1 MEKTVVKNF
10 LYPAFLAHPTFEAL
24 ADQFAF
30 RPTGSTTAAVT
41 SILHTVTNLL
51 ASNPY
56 VIVIALDFS
65 KAFDTV
71 KHSTL
76 LQKIAQ
82 LDIPDNV
89 YNWLVNF
96 YADYSHCTVYRGTK
110 SALLNISASIIQGS
124 GLGPASYVVNA
135 ADLKPVTSDN
145 QLVKYADDTYL
156 IIPAKNKDYRQ
167 KELDNIESWARANNL
182 NLNRAKSNE
191 IIFVDS
197 RRQKQV
203 QYPPPLADINRV
215 TTLKILGVTVTNHLS
230 VSEHVRDVISSCAQ
244 TLYAMRVLR
253 AHGMCS
259 DALHAIYRSVV
270 VAKITYASSA
280 WWGFST
286 AADRQRIDAFFRRS
300 KRCGMCPIDLLSFE
314 EHCRTADSK
323 LFRNVLSDCTNVLF
337 KLLPPKSAAS
347 QNYNL
352 RKRLHNRE
360 LTSSK
365 TSLISHNFTN
375 RMLFMDSY

>member
-1 MEKTVVKNF
+1 
-10 LYPAFLAHPTFEAL
+10 
-24 ADQFAF
+24 
-30 RPTGSTTAAVT
+30 
-41 SILHTVTNLL
+41 
-51 ASNPY
+51 
-56 VIVIALDFS
+56 
-65 KAFDTV
+65 
-71 KHSTL
+71 
-76 LQKIAQ
+76 
-82 LDIPDNV
+82 
-89 YNWLVNF
+89 
-96 YADYSHCTVYRGTK
+96 
-110 SALLNISASIIQGS
+110 
-124 GLGPASYVVNA
+124 
-135 ADLKPVTSDN
+135 
-145 QLVKYADDTYL
+145 
-156 IIPAKNKDYRQ
+156 
-167 KELDNIESWARANNL
+167 
-182 NLNRAKSNE
+182 
-191 IIFVDS
+191 
-197 RRQKQV
+197 
-203 QYPPPLADINRV
+203 
-215 TTLKILGVTVTNHLS
+215 
-230 VSEHVRDVISSCAQ
+230 
-244 TLYAMRVLR
+244 MRVLR

-300 KRCGMCPIDLLSFE
+300 KRCGMCPTDLLSFE

-375 RMLFMDSY
+375 RMLFMDSYWANRRDILHSGTWMHSVPVLALLIVGLLCCLLLPIFKSYGSGSNSNLLANVTFDLVWYKFYCLLCNFYSSYTVILTIAEPWSYEVMFS

>member
-1 MEKTVVKNF
+1 
-10 LYPAFLAHPTFEAL
+10 
-24 ADQFAF
+24 
-30 RPTGSTTAAVT
+30 
-41 SILHTVTNLL
+41 
-51 ASNPY
+51 
-56 VIVIALDFS
+56 
-65 KAFDTV
+65 
-71 KHSTL
+71 
-76 LQKIAQ
+76 
-82 LDIPDNV
+82 
-89 YNWLVNF
+89 
-96 YADYSHCTVYRGTK
+96 
-110 SALLNISASIIQGS
+110 
-124 GLGPASYVVNA
+124 VNA
-135 ADLKPVTSDN
+135 ADLKPVTSEN
-145 QLVKYADDTYL
+145 QLIKYADDTYL
-156 IIPAKNKDYRQ
+156 IIPAENKDYRQ

-197 RRQKQV
+197 RRQKRV

-215 TTLKILGVTVTNHLS
+215 TTLKILGVTLTNHLS
-230 VSEHVRDVISSCAQ
+230 VSEHVRGVISSCAQ

-300 KRCGMCPIDLLSFE
+300 KRCGMCPTDLLSFE

-323 LFRNVLSDCTNVLF
+323 LFRNVLSDCTHVLF
-337 KLLPPKSAAS
+337 KLLPPQSAAS

-352 RKRLHNRE
+352 RKRHHNRE

-365 TSLISHNFTN
+365 TTLISQNFTN

>member
-1 MEKTVVKNF
+1 M
-10 LYPAFLAHPTFEAL
+10 
-24 ADQFAF
+24 
-30 RPTGSTTAAVT
+30 
-41 SILHTVTNLL
+41 
-51 ASNPY
+51 
-56 VIVIALDFS
+56 
-65 KAFDTV
+65 
-71 KHSTL
+71 
-76 LQKIAQ
+76 
-82 LDIPDNV
+82 
-89 YNWLVNF
+89 
-96 YADYSHCTVYRGTK
+96 
-110 SALLNISASIIQGS
+110 
-124 GLGPASYVVNA
+124 
-135 ADLKPVTSDN
+135 
-145 QLVKYADDTYL
+145 
-156 IIPAKNKDYRQ
+156 
-167 KELDNIESWARANNL
+167 DNIESWARANNL

-197 RRQKQV
+197 RRQKRV

-314 EHCRTADSK
+314 EQCRAADSK
-323 LFRNVLSDCTNVLF
+323 LFRNVLSDCTHVLF